1 MQGRWF
7 IGVDL
12 AWGERNA
19 SGFAALSPGRR
30 GLRLRESAALGPL
43 EAIAERIRRL
53 PGDWVI
59 AIDATPIV
67 PNETGS
73 RPCDREVSRQYGSRH
88 AGAYP
93 ASLRKL
99 GGRARAMALV
109 ELLAG
114 EGLRVVSEPSRERR
128 AGGRWAMEV
137 YPHPAMIEL
146 FGLKQILKYKRGRV
160 AQRRRGQGELA
171 ARLRRHLPG
180 LEPSL
185 VVEGELAEVLSRDL
199 GELRGR
205 ALKSNEDVL
214 DAVFCAYLAA
224 HCWAWGGER
233 NRAIGDGESGSI
245 IVPVVEP

>member
-59 AIDATPIV
+59 AIDAPLIV

-93 ASLRKL
+93 ASLRK
-99 GGRARAMALV
+99 GTIYESPTVDNTRAWPS
-109 ELLAG
+109 
-114 EGLRVVSEPSRERR
+114 GLFSTV
-128 AGGRWAMEV
+128 A
-137 YPHPAMIEL
+137 
-146 FGLKQILKYKRGRV
+146 ILPPLSHH
-160 AQRRRGQGELA
+160 AIAA
-171 ARLRRHLPG
+171 AR
-180 LEPSL
+180 
-185 VVEGELAEVLSRDL
+185 D
-199 GELRGR
+199 
-205 ALKSNEDVL
+205 
-214 DAVFCAYLAA
+214 
-224 HCWAWGGER
+224 
-233 NRAIGDGESGSI
+233 
-245 IVPVVEP
+245 

>member
-1 MQGRWF
+1 
-7 IGVDL
+7 
-12 AWGERNA
+12 
-19 SGFAALSPGRR
+19 
-30 GLRLRESAALGPL
+30 
-43 EAIAERIRRL
+43 
-53 PGDWVI
+53 
-59 AIDATPIV
+59 
-67 PNETGS
+67 
-73 RPCDREVSRQYGSRH
+73 
-88 AGAYP
+88 
-93 ASLRKL
+93 
-99 GGRARAMALV
+99 MALV

-233 NRAIGDGESGSI
+233 SRAIGDGESGSI